1 MHTRIM
7 LTIVWATLIISP
19 PLILVLTDLGFIDRN
34 ITSHLPFLTFPAGLY
49 LAIAPIVHI
58 ATMPTEKIDESNPPS
73 IHEMFNNAL
82 KVVAGISL
90 LAFSLT
96 VVT

>member
-1 MHTRIM
+1 MNTKIIF
-7 LTIVWATLIISP
+7 TIAWATLIISP
-19 PLILVLTDLGFIDRN
+19 PFVLILTDLGFIDKN

-49 LAIAPIVHI
+49 LTIVPIVHTVI
-58 ATMPTEKIDESNPPS
+58 EKIDEGNPPS

-82 KVVAGISL
+82 KAVAGVSL

-96 VVT
+96 IVT